1 MFNIASNI
9 YRNNHKKRIIYT
21 LYKNGIEHESG
32 KKERKI
38 MGAVARL
45 RATAPTVYHT
55 DLTILTI
62 RLL

>member
-1 MFNIASNI
+1 MVLAVNLAK
-9 YRNNHKKRIIYT
+9 RKK
-21 LYKNGIEHESG
+21 
-32 KKERKI
+32 KI
-38 MGAVARL
+38 MGAAARL